1 MTAKEF
7 AAARERLGLTQEALA
22 KVLGFSTK
30 EVIRMEEGREPVG
43 RAVDD
48 AIKIL
53 LHEL

>member
-1 MTAKEF
+1 MTAKELT
-7 AAARERLGLTQEALA
+7 AARERLGLSPEALA

-30 EVIRMEEGREPVG
+30 EVVRMEEGREPIG
-43 RAVDD
+43 RAIDD